1 MYKKLTFF
9 NIYQRKNP
17 LPVPSIQD
25 SRPTQ
30 LAFPNVVLGPGHTS
44 TPMETE
50 DVAVIPQL
58 ISPILD
64 SMSTPTEALAV
75 AIPTPST
82 SNSSSNIGDGSSRY
96 DIPQPLRED
105 TVELRQPDL
114 PSVQDG
120 PIEDE
125 PDYDAESTDDEE
137 PLWHI
142 EEKAMRK

>member
-96 DIPQPLRED
+96 DIPQPLREAIVD
-105 TVELRQPDL
+105 LRQPDL
-114 PSVQDG
+114 PGVQDVL
-120 PIEDE
+120 IEDA
-125 PDYDAESTDDEE
+125 PDNVESTDDEE

-142 EEKAMRK
+142 EERAMSK

>member
-1 MYKKLTFF
+1 
-9 NIYQRKNP
+9 
-17 LPVPSIQD
+17 
-25 SRPTQ
+25 
-30 LAFPNVVLGPGHTS
+30 
-44 TPMETE
+44 MENE
-50 DVAVIPQL
+50 DVVIPQL
-58 ISPILD
+58 ISPVLD
-64 SMSTPTEALAV
+64 SISTSSV
-75 AIPTPST
+75 AIVAPTSST
-82 SNSSSNIGDGSSRY
+82 SNSSSNIGDGSRY